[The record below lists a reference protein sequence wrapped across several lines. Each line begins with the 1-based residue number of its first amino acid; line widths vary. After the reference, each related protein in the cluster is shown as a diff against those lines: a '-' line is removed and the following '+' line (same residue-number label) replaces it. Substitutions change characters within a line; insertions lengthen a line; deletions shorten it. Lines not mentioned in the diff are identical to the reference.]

1 MKITQLAKLVEKFTT
16 DHSPLI
22 LTGIAA
28 AGTITT
34 AFLAAKASFKA
45 AEVLQEETDILLEKH
60 GSAQRVIDSG
70 EWLTMK
76 DKTKLVW
83 KLYIPTLANAALTVT
98 CCIAANR
105 IGTKRAAAMA
115 AAYKISERAFEEYR
129 EKIVEKLGTNK
140 EREARD
146 DIAQDRVR
154 KNPVGNAEVIITDGG
169 DVLCYDMYTGRY
181 FRSDMNTIKKAQN
194 DLNAQILNNFYAS
207 LNDFYSLIG
216 LSHVQSGEDLG
227 WKSDKLVELRF
238 SATISED
245 DKPCIVIQFN
255 VDPIRNYYLTH

>member
-1 MKITQLAKLVEKFTT
+1 MNITQLVKLVEKFTT

-45 AEVLQEETDILLEKH
+45 AEVIQQEEW
-60 GSAQRVIDSG
+60 SG
-70 EWLTMK
+70 KANDTGVAYLMEPK
-76 DKTKLVW
+76 DKIKLVW

-129 EKIVEKLGTNK
+129 EKIVEKLGANK

-154 KNPVGNAEVIITDGG
+154 KNPVGSSEVFITGGG

-181 FRSDMNTIKKAQN
+181 FSSDMNTLKKAENLLMHQ
-194 DLNAQILNNFYAS
+194 LNHDGYAS
-207 LNDFYSLIG
+207 LNDYYSLVG
-216 LSHVQSGEDLG
+216 LPHVQTGDDVG
-227 WKSDKLVELRF
+227 WNSDKIVELRIT
-238 SATISED
+238 ATISED
-245 DKPCIVIQFN
+245 DKPCLVIDFN
-255 VDPIRNYYLTH
+255 VTPVRDYYLTH